1 MIKKILASTLA
12 LALVFGMATVSNNFA
27 DFGTINFIT
36 ASADNVESGE
46 YQGWSYV
53 SYTSDGT
60 VYTQIYKYD
69 GDAETVTIPAQINGK
84 TVTSIDPTTAYGN
97 GSIFRGTDCKKGH
110 YSGRF

>member
-84 TVTSIDPTTAYGN
+84 TVTSIDPTTAYF
-97 GSIFRGTDCKKGH
+97 SRH
-110 YSGRF
+110 

>member
-1 MIKKILASTLA
+1 
-12 LALVFGMATVSNNFA
+12 MATVSNNFA

-84 TVTSIDPTTAYGN
+84 L
-97 GSIFRGTDCKKGH
+97 
-110 YSGRF
+110 

>member
-69 GDAETVTIPAQINGK
+69 GNAETVTIPAQINGK

-97 GSIFRGTDCKKGH
+97 GSIFEALM
-110 YSGRF
+110 

>member
-46 YQGWSYV
+46 
-53 SYTSDGT
+53 
-60 VYTQIYKYD
+60 
-69 GDAETVTIPAQINGK
+69 
-84 TVTSIDPTTAYGN
+84 
-97 GSIFRGTDCKKGH
+97 
-110 YSGRF
+110 